1 MNSNL
6 DFRKIGS
13 RIQAYRNEKKMT
25 QEELSE
31 LVGTSQKYISRIEVG
46 YHSMKLETVVAIA
59 NALQVSLGA
68 LIADYDDSTDESN
81 LKLILDDIRGMS
93 ANQLNILRD
102 NIQTIK
108 KYGK

>member
-1 MNSNL
+1 MNNNL

-13 RIQAYRNEKKMT
+13 RIQAYRSEKKMT
-25 QEELSE
+25 QEQLAE

-46 YHSMKLETVVAIA
+46 YHSMKLETTVAIA

-68 LIADYDDSTDESN
+68 LIADYEDSSDESN

-93 ANQLNILRD
+93 ANQLNLLRD
-102 NIQTIK
+102 NIETIK

>member
-1 MNSNL
+1 MNNNL

-13 RIQAYRNEKKMT
+13 RIQTYRNEKKMT
-25 QEELSE
+25 QEQLAELA
-31 LVGTSQKYISRIEVG
+31 GTSQKYISRIEVG

-68 LIADYDDSTDESN
+68 LIADYEDSANESN

-93 ANQLNILRD
+93 SNQLNILRD